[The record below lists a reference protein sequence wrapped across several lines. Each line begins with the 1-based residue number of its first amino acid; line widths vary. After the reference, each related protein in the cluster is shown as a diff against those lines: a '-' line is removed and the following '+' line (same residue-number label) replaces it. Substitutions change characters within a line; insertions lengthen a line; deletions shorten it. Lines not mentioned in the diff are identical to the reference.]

1 MDDRKYVTS
10 LTGKDSHTIVIPAGQ
25 GSLSIGTKGIS
36 EGEYDVWVEQD
47 SVINWDAFNDFYT
60 GYGQEHKEQYPYGDL
75 PRWFYYS
82 GNDTGFI
89 KWSAKRKIEQ
99 FSWEV
104 HADMAADFTDAN
116 ITRLAVRTR
125 ENKIRISTGEKIRDL
140 TLAGTLE
147 NFDYQKCDKFPFLE
161 FAPDDPEEKIS
172 SRLPVFPVLADAV
185 DVSIYNSPAKVAF
198 DCESLLQFKQLSRI
212 SLHGNMTNLN
222 ALAKLE
228 QLEGIELRY
237 VPDLQGMPK
246 LENWKRL
253 EKLIGYN
260 IEETAGKA
268 LRTELRQLKKER
280 QMSYSSVTKLRRQ
293 VWFVTEYGIPF
304 SEWEDKTAKKATRAY
319 KACYNKIKKAETEKE
334 LHEAVKEFIEKINR
348 LDGIETTERED
359 VYTAITQLKEGTVI
373 DIAPEKW
380 EQWFDEVREF

>member
-1 MDDRKYVTS
+1 MDDRKFVTS

-60 GYGQEHKEQYPYGDL
+60 GYGQEHKEQYPYGNL
-75 PRWFYYS
+75 PRWFSYS

-89 KWSAKRKIEQ
+89 KWSAKRKIEE
-99 FSWEV
+99 FTWAV
-104 HADMAADFTDAN
+104 HADMAADFTDAD

-125 ENKIRISTGEKIRDL
+125 ENKIRISTGEKIRVL
-140 TLAGTLE
+140 TLAGALE
-147 NFDYQKCDKFPFLE
+147 NFDYLKCDKFPFLE
-161 FAPDDPEEKIS
+161 FIPECSGEK
-172 SRLPVFPVLADAV
+172 SRLPVFPILADAA
-185 DVSIYNSPAKVAF
+185 DISIYNEPAKAAF

-212 SLHGNMTNLN
+212 SLSGNMTNLY

-246 LENWKRL
+246 LETFKHL
-253 EKLIGYN
+253 EQFIGYN

-268 LRTELRQLKKER
+268 LRAELRQLKKER
-280 QMSYSSVTKLRRQ
+280 QMSYSSVSKLRRQ

-304 SEWEDKTAKKATRAY
+304 SAWEDKTAKKATRAY
-319 KACYNKIKKAETEKE
+319 KACFHKIKKAETEEE
-334 LHEAVKEFIEKINR
+334 LHGAVKEFIEKINE

-359 VYTAITQLKEGTVI
+359 VYTAITQLKEGAVI